1 MLAAIPPA
9 LLPALLLILLATQ
22 LAYVIEPRRP
32 HYLVR
37 LGVSSIALLL
47 GELAGA
53 AGLGRALALGDLH
66 PANDLVLLVAFQW
79 LAGRVGGREQ
89 TV

>member
-1 MLAAIPPA
+1 VLAAIPPA
-9 LLPALLLILLATQ
+9 LLPALLLILLGTQ
-22 LAYVIEPRRP
+22 LAYVMAPRRP

-37 LGVSSIALLL
+37 LGVSAMAALL

-53 AGLGRALALGDLH
+53 AGLGQALALGDLH
-66 PANDLVLLVAFQW
+66 PANDLVLLAAFQW
-79 LAGRVGGREQ
+79 VAGRVGRHEQ

>member
-9 LLPALLLILLATQ
+9 LLPALLLILLGTQ
-22 LAYVIEPRRP
+22 LAYIMAPRRP

-37 LGVSSIALLL
+37 LGVSTVAVLL

-53 AGLGRALALGDLH
+53 AGLGKALALGDLH
-66 PANDLVLLVAFQW
+66 PANDTVLLAAFQW
-79 LAGRVGGREQ
+79 LASMVGRREQ

>member
-9 LLPALLLILLATQ
+9 ILPAFLLILLGTQ
-22 LAYVIEPRRP
+22 VAYIMAPRRP

-37 LGVSSIALLL
+37 LGLSALAVLL
-47 GELAGA
+47 GEVVGA
-53 AGLGRALALGDLH
+53 AGLGQALALGELH
-66 PANDLVLLVAFQW
+66 PATDLVLLAAFQW
-79 LAGRVGGREQ
+79 LAGRVGSREQ